1 MVRPAHCGDPLGL
14 LRDYR
19 RAQGMLYGDGI
30 IAFFSSGGGRLPG
43 LLGFPVSSGEHR
55 GTESEENP

>member
-1 MVRPAHCGDPLGL
+1 MVRPAHRSDPLGL

-30 IAFFSSGGGRLPG
+30 IAFFGSAGGGRLPG
-43 LLGFPVSSGEHR
+43 FLGFPISSLTG
-55 GTESEENP
+55 